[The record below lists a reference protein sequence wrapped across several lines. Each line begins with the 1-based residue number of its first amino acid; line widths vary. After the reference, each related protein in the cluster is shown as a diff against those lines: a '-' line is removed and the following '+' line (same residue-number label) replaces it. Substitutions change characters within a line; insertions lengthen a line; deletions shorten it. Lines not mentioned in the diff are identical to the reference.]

1 MCYRVVT
8 VMSSVIEASD
18 GGPMNSPSPA
28 VISSVRAA
36 GARVPRL
43 SGLAAFGAVA
53 AVIAVAFYA
62 SATPSPLYGVYQAR
76 WHFSTPVLSLVYA
89 TYAIGVLVSLL
100 LVGSLSDH
108 AGRRP
113 VLAWSLLGLLVSALL
128 FATAS
133 SVGAL
138 FLARALQGLATGG
151 ALGPPGAA
159 LIDLH
164 PTANTRTAALVN
176 GVVALG
182 GLGVGALLSSALVQ
196 FLPSPRVIPFAVVAA
211 MIVLILALVGMMP
224 EPVSRQGR
232 TVIRPQRPA
241 IPHQTRGPFA
251 LAALGVIGSWSIAG
265 VYLALGPALAG
276 HLLQT
281 RGELA
286 GGAAAAALMGSGA
299 LAQLA
304 GHNLTNRTLTV
315 AGSVLVAV
323 GMALTAIAVAVGSA
337 PFFLGASALAGVGF
351 GLAFMGSLR
360 HLSAAIPSDRRA
372 EVMSAFYV
380 VGYLSLALPAVAA
393 GVTAS
398 AIGVSETFELFSAG
412 VVVIAL
418 LVAVGGRRIQD
429 TPRAGGARVCP
440 AHS

>member
-1 MCYRVVT
+1 
-8 VMSSVIEASD
+8 
-18 GGPMNSPSPA
+18 MNATSA
-28 VISSVRAA
+28 LTLRAQR
-36 GARVPRL
+36 ARARTPRL

-100 LVGSLSDH
+100 LVGSLSDQ

-113 VLAWSLLGLLVSALL
+113 VLAWSLLGLLVSALI
-128 FATAS
+128 FTTAS
-133 SVGAL
+133 SVVWL
-138 FLARALQGLATGG
+138 FAARALQGLATGA
-151 ALGPPGAA
+151 ALGAAGAA
-159 LIDLH
+159 LIDMH

-182 GLGVGALLSSALVQ
+182 GLGIGALLSSALVQ
-196 FLPSPRVIPFAVVAA
+196 YLPDPRVLPFLVVAA
-211 MIVLILALVGMMP
+211 MIALLLVAVAAMP
-224 EPVSRQGR
+224 EPVSREGR
-232 TVIRPQRPA
+232 LLLRPQWPGLPRE
-241 IPHQTRGPFA
+241 TRGPFA

-281 RGELA
+281 HNELA
-286 GGAAAAALMGSGA
+286 GGAAAVALMGAGA

-304 GHNLTNRTLTV
+304 GRNLSDRTLTV
-315 AGSVLVAV
+315 AGSALVAL
-323 GMALTAIAVAVGSA
+323 GMALTASAVAVGSA
-337 PFFLGASALAGVGF
+337 PFFLAASALAGVGF
-351 GLAFMGSLR
+351 GLAFMGALR
-360 HLSAAIPSDRRA
+360 HLSAAIPPDRRA

-393 GVTAS
+393 GIVAS
-398 AIGVSETFELFSAG
+398 AVGLSETFELFGSAA
-412 VVVIAL
+412 VIIAL
-418 LVAVGGRRIQD
+418 LVA
-429 TPRAGGARVCP
+429 AGGQRIPDP
-440 AHS
+440 APAVQS

>member
-1 MCYRVVT
+1 
-8 VMSSVIEASD
+8 
-18 GGPMNSPSPA
+18 MNSPTPA
-28 VISSVRAA
+28 VISGARAA

-62 SATPSPLYGVYQAR
+62 SATPSPLYGVYQAQ

-108 AGRRP
+108 TGRRP

-133 SVGAL
+133 SVAWL
-138 FLARALQGLATGG
+138 FVARALQGLATGG
-151 ALGPPGAA
+151 ALGAAGAA

-176 GVVALG
+176 GVVALA

-196 FLPSPRVIPFAVVAA
+196 FLPAPRVVPFAVVAA
-211 MIVLILALVGMMP
+211 MIVLILGLVGVMP

-241 IPHQTRGPFA
+241 IPLQTRGPFA

-281 RGELA
+281 RGALA

-304 GHNLTNRTLTV
+304 GRNLTNRTLTV
-315 AGSVLVAV
+315 AGSVLVAI
-323 GMALTAIAVAVGSA
+323 GMALTATAVAVSSA
-337 PFFLGASALAGVGF
+337 PFFLAASALAGIGF

-398 AIGVSETFELFSAG
+398 AVGVSETFEVFSAG
-412 VVVIAL
+412 VVAIAL
-418 LVAVGGRRIQD
+418 LVAVGGRRIED
-429 TPRAGGARVCP
+429 AAPV
-440 AHS
+440 HS